1 MRIAQAGLH
10 IGVLYYNNIQM
21 HVLFW
26 VAKPR
31 IIWLLQMKVYTCMS
45 ILLSVAAPATLCVQE
60 ELDSTKAELK
70 DAKAQ
75 LAVVRQ
81 VRLCTNCSDA

>member
-1 MRIAQAGLH
+1 M
-10 IGVLYYNNIQM
+10 IG
-21 HVLFW
+21 
-26 VAKPR
+26 
-31 IIWLLQMKVYTCMS
+31 LLQMKMYICMS
-45 ILLSVAAPATLCVQE
+45 VLLSVAAPATLCVQE

-81 VRLCTNCSDA
+81 VRLCQNCSDA